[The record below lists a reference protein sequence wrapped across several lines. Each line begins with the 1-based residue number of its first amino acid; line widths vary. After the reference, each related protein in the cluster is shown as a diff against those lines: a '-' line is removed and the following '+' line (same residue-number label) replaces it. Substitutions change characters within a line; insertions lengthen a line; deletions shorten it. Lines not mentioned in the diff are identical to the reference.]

1 MYMNV
6 IELKEKYKLEKD
18 LSNCKQ
24 KLNLSNRILE
34 ELYEDKVNQV
44 IRVEDF
50 ERMYNQTTEDKK
62 ENIEKIKN
70 IEVEI
75 KQIEEKLN
83 DVDMEK
89 IEKRAKEILSLN
101 NITKEMYQKLIE
113 RIEFD
118 KEKNIFIRFKFT
130 RYTEK

>member
-1 MYMNV
+1 M
-6 IELKEKYKLEKD
+6 KQKD
-18 LSNCKQ
+18 LK
-24 KLNLSNRILE
+24 KKIYPDGHYIYFKYVAKAELE

-44 IRVEDF
+44 IRKEDF

-62 ENIEKIKN
+62 ETIQKIKN

-89 IEKRAKEILSLN
+89 IEKRAKEILSLD
-101 NITKEMYQKLIE
+101 T
-113 RIEFD
+113 
-118 KEKNIFIRFKFT
+118 
-130 RYTEK
+130 